1 MTEREKIV
9 ETANQFGIDPETAI
23 KTKMRYFRQS
33 IDEIKDDIRHW
44 NEIIWGLEDQAAITL
59 LNRRIERLDKKQRGF
74 SIRIKNLE
82 QDQQVSINGIT
93 SEQIEAAR
101 AFPIM
106 DLLADRMKNKKVLCP
121 FHDDHNPSASI
132 KNNKLRCWVC
142 SKSWN
147 PIDYLMEKDGL
158 SFIEAVR
165 YLGRI

>member
-1 MTEREKIV
+1 MTEREKII
-9 ETANQFGIDPETAI
+9 ETASSWGIDHKTAI
-23 KTKMRYFRQS
+23 KTRMRYLLRS
-33 IDEIKDDIRHW
+33 IGEVKDEIRHW
-44 NEIIWGLEDQAAITL
+44 NEMIWNLEDQAAITL

-74 SIRIKNLE
+74 NIRIKNLE
-82 QDQQVSINGIT
+82 QDHQVSINSIT
-93 SEQIEAAR
+93 SAEIEAAR

-106 DLLADRMKNKKVLCP
+106 DLLADRIKNKKVLCP